1 MDTTASTLGRL
12 LARQNDYQCQSDFA
26 TDYYG
31 LGVRLGIYFAWLGS
45 WLANTMLPSEF
56 SGAADTTCIFII
68 VMLIAM
74 TNDSRTGQ
82 LTSIDGLTLMHLCGG
97 TVFGVLSVWGY
108 RTRLYFDEGPKAV
121 RKFGGFGTH
130 VRLAASLCLS
140 VFGLWF
146 WLYGVTQDGLKVL
159 GPDDGV
165 EPPNPAECSILYTFF
180 FAKVRADG
188 GIRFYYAVV
197 CAMCTLYF
205 GIMFIVSLIAGI
217 ASARKIRSLANFFNW
232 GSVNRNRY
240 ATGFTHTELRYL
252 FLVLRVGNLVWLLFS
267 ATTVEVTL
275 NFNDVHG
282 VLGGKHDGGLQLPSQ
297 LLPFLIG
304 MFSFLRIM
312 YQLLREFFSKKE
324 GDLEASRKKK
334 NDDTDEVERHVF
346 VVPESELVPG
356 TVVPGKQGAGLVLLP
371 RSNSYH
377 IVARSLMVRYLVG
390 WLPWLGLV
398 VHPDTAKR
406 SRMSTLIERSTGLS
420 AVSPTGPAQSARH
433 SEFEYQGWTAPQQ
446 ASPFSFTRASSDG
459 QV

>member
-1 MDTTASTLGRL
+1 MTRPGRAGSKGSHRSTISAVLARRSYLVNPKFAITAMDTTASTLGRL
-12 LARQNDYQCQSDFA
+12 LARQEDYQCQSDFA

-68 VMLIAM
+68 VLLIAM

-146 WLYGVTQDGLKVL
+146 WLHGVTDHGLKVL

-205 GIMFIVSLIAGI
+205 GIMFIVSLVAGI
-217 ASARKIRSLANFFNW
+217 ASARKIRSLTDFFNW
-232 GSVNRNRY
+232 SSVNRNRY
-240 ATGFTHTELRYL
+240 ATGFTHTE
-252 FLVLRVGNLVWLLFS
+252 
-267 ATTVEVTL
+267 
-275 NFNDVHG
+275 
-282 VLGGKHDGGLQLPSQ
+282 
-297 LLPFLIG
+297 
-304 MFSFLRIM
+304 
-312 YQLLREFFSKKE
+312 
-324 GDLEASRKKK
+324 
-334 NDDTDEVERHVF
+334 
-346 VVPESELVPG
+346 
-356 TVVPGKQGAGLVLLP
+356 
-371 RSNSYH
+371 
-377 IVARSLMVRYLVG
+377 
-390 WLPWLGLV
+390 
-398 VHPDTAKR
+398 
-406 SRMSTLIERSTGLS
+406 
-420 AVSPTGPAQSARH
+420 
-433 SEFEYQGWTAPQQ
+433 
-446 ASPFSFTRASSDG
+446 
-459 QV
+459 